1 MIFLISS
8 NNTKGWV
15 REEDSG
21 DGERLVKIQL
31 QDATT
36 STKVRVDTIQ

>member
-1 MIFLISS
+1 MSFSS
-8 NNTKGWV
+8 NQSKTGWV
-15 REEDSG
+15 REEESI

-36 STKVRVDTIQ
+36 STKV